1 MSVSL
6 KDLPPLLR
14 TPRVELR
21 APVESDAEP
30 MRQAIADSLER
41 CAPQLGWALQLLER
55 GGPVPDMGPSVRAA
69 IARFEEGEEPGWYL
83 WLTGAPTTLLGQLLV
98 RRTGTSRV
106 ELGGWIRTGHQGH
119 GYLEEACRAVIPLL
133 RERGATGLVAN
144 CQPGYASTA
153 RLVQRAGFRL
163 DALRDG
169 RAFYVLDFD

>member
-1 MSVSL
+1 MVPLAHRGSHH
-6 KDLPPLLR
+6 PPGP
-14 TPRVELR
+14 TP
-21 APVESDAEP
+21 
-30 MRQAIADSLER
+30 
-41 CAPQLGWALQLLER
+41 
-55 GGPVPDMGPSVRAA
+55 GPPDRY
-69 IARFEEGEEPGWYL
+69 F
-83 WLTGAPTTLLGQLLV
+83 
-98 RRTGTSRV
+98 RV